1 MCKHKR
7 YENSSKGK
15 FRKYKMRGKNKGFR
29 FELSFED
36 VDKLITSKCH
46 YCLKPAEPFQG
57 IDRTDNAIGYIKS
70 NCVGCCS
77 DCNYAK
83 RSMSEKKFKDYLERV
98 TISQIIKRPSL
109 RRKIEKLLNE
119 LKE

>member
-15 FRKYKMRGKNKGFR
+15 FRRYKRRGLNKGLR
-29 FELSFED
+29 FELTFEE
-36 VDKLITSKCH
+36 VDKMITGKCH
-46 YCLKPAEPFQG
+46 YCLKPANPFLG
-57 IDRTDNAIGYIKS
+57 IDRKDNNQGYIKS

-83 RSMSEKKFKDYLERV
+83 RTMSEKEFKTYLERI

-109 RRKIEKLLNE
+109 RKKIIKLL
-119 LKE
+119 KEME

>member
-1 MCKHKR
+1 MCKDKR

-15 FRKYKMRGKNKGFR
+15 FRKYKMRGKSKGIKFDLT
-29 FELSFED
+29 FEQ
-36 VDKLITSKCH
+36 VDKLITGKCH
-46 YCLKPAEPFQG
+46 YCLKPATPFQG
-57 IDRTDNAIGYIKS
+57 IDRRNNDKGYIKS

-83 RSMSEKKFKDYLERV
+83 RTMTESKFKLYLERI

-109 RRKIEKLLNE
+109 RKKVVELLKQYGE
-119 LKE
+119 